1 MTTSTKNRTYRVLII
16 DDSNNIHD
24 DFRKVLIRSDDSLV
38 AQMEAELFGDAPAVP
53 EPLVHFTVDSAFQ
66 GDEGVAMLA
75 KAKENAAPYSLAFV
89 DMRMP
94 PGLDGL
100 ATIVKLW
107 EVDPQLQ
114 IVICS
119 AYSDYS
125 WTEIINRVGRNDRLV
140 ILRKPFDNIEVLQ
153 LAHAL
158 TEKWSLAR
166 QVQSQLQ
173 NLETIVAQR
182 TVELHTTQ
190 ILFRLI
196 LENANDIVV
205 VVDAAGKGVYS
216 SPSRE
221 RLLGFTEAEIADL
234 PPFAMVHPDDVAHV
248 EEVARR
254 VFANSHRETVLMRCR
269 KKDESYLHFEA
280 SMNSVK
286 DDNGQQVYLVIT
298 ARDITDR
305 YKREVQARLNQ
316 KLESIG
322 LLAAGIA
329 HEINTPTQFIS
340 DNARFLAEA
349 FEKFNRLISSYR
361 QTLKSV
367 GRLGVLPN
375 ELATVATL
383 EEDCEVDYYSKEV
396 PRTLE
401 QSLEGL
407 TRVAKIVRS
416 LKEFSH
422 PGSPHRTPIDLNH
435 AIENAIT
442 VCRHEWKYVAE
453 VVTDLD
459 PTLPLVPCMADE
471 MNQAIL
477 NLLINAGHAV
487 GEARAPG
494 SSIQG
499 KITVTTKQ
507 SDGWAVI
514 SITDTGVGIPE
525 AIHERI
531 FEPFFTTKPMGK
543 GTGQGLPIVHSVVV
557 GKHQGKVGFTSEVGK
572 GTTFTL
578 HLPLVCPEIKPAS
591 QAAA

>member
-1 MTTSTKNRTYRVLII
+1 MSTPTINRTYRVLIV
-16 DDSNNIHD
+16 DDSNNIHE
-24 DFRKVLIRSDDSLV
+24 DFRKVLVRPDDSLV
-38 AQMEAELFGDAPAVP
+38 AQMEAELFGDAPAVTGP
-53 EPLVHFTVDSAFQ
+53 SVRFTVDSAFQ
-66 GDEGVAMLA
+66 GDEGIAMLT
-75 KAKENAAPYSLAFV
+75 KAKKDSNPYALAFV

-100 ATIVKLW
+100 GTIVKLW

-114 IVICS
+114 VVICS

-153 LAHAL
+153 LAHSL
-158 TEKWSLAR
+158 TEKWGLLQ

-173 NLETIVAQR
+173 NLETLVAER
-182 TVELHTTQ
+182 TAELHTSQ
-190 ILFRLI
+190 SLFRLI

-205 VVDAAGKGVYS
+205 VVDAAGKRVYS
-216 SPSRE
+216 SPSGE
-221 RLLGFTEAEIADL
+221 RILGFTEEEIIHL
-234 PPFAMVHPDDVAHV
+234 PPLALVHPEDVARID
-248 EEVARR
+248 ELARR
-254 VFANSHRETVLMRCR
+254 VLSRGHRETALMRCQ
-269 KKDESYLHFEA
+269 KKDGSYLHFEA
-280 SMNSVK
+280 NMNSVK
-286 DDNGQQVYLVIT
+286 DDNGRPVHLVVT

-305 YKREVQARLNQ
+305 HKREVQARLNQ

-340 DNARFLAEA
+340 DNARFLTEA
-349 FEKFNRLISSYR
+349 FEKFNRLITSYR

-367 GRLGVLPN
+367 GNLGVLSN
-375 ELATVATL
+375 ELATVTAL
-383 EEDCEVDYYSKEV
+383 EEACEVDYYSNEV

-407 TRVAKIVRS
+407 SRVAKIVRS

-422 PGSPHRTPIDLNH
+422 PGSPNRTPIDLNH

-442 VCRHEWKYVAE
+442 VSRHEWKYVAE
-453 VVTDLD
+453 VVTDFD
-459 PTLPLVPCMADE
+459 PSLPLVPCMADE
-471 MNQAIL
+471 LNQAIL
-477 NLLINAGHAV
+477 NLLINAGQAV

-494 SSIQG
+494 CGIQG

-514 SITDTGVGIPE
+514 SISDTGVGIPE

-531 FEPFFTTKPMGK
+531 FEPFFTTKPMGQ

-557 GKHQGKVGFTSEVGK
+557 AKHQGKVGFTSEVGK

-578 HLPLVCPEIKPAS
+578 HLPLVCPEMKTAS
-591 QAAA
+591 PVAA